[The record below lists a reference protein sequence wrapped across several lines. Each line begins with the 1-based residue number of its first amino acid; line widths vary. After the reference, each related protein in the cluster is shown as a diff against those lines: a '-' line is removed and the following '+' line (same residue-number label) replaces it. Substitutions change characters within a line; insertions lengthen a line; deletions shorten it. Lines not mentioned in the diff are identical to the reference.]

1 MRLANNV
8 QQTVLAAD
16 LSPLMAIQ
24 GHLAVIANPKQV
36 IYKLVGAGK
45 GSIQSR
51 DTLHIFREDT
61 MVKVI
66 EENWEDAQ
74 DLSRYMGMPFIG
86 NTPAEFAGG
95 FLKYLKGTIGGK
107 EYSYTKL
114 NDAMFALVLRNML
127 TGYQTNM
134 KMLAAGGITGEE
146 AKIASALT
154 VTEYLPLVNWR
165 LAGLSEAQYNARR
178 AAVTSASFI
187 VKTAELITSITT
199 ALVKLG
205 AKQTLSAQERLSLRI
220 GMNMYAVVTTVALT
234 TAVIDAL
241 INDEDPVQ
249 AGLNAVNP
257 THPDWWTVS
266 LAFTHVPGIENQKVP
281 LGGPFRSMAK
291 MIAPR
296 NVSWSPV
303 QVPFARLPQW
313 SSNRVGPLWQTV
325 RSLVTD
331 RDFYGYKIY
340 KGGGVERFIRGV
352 LFGVEGTLPLGPG
365 TLAGGLRRGSSLL
378 ESLPD
383 ATWQFL
389 GANPREDSV
398 WQQRNKSAAWW
409 AESENLSY
417 DVGGYKDLRG
427 RDRKRYDDTVLGALE
442 AEAVYQKVKKDAEV
456 GQIPWAMDLLAS
468 MNAQREAEEAQLRDD
483 QALEKFFDPTVTTT
497 DPRLSLN
504 PKDWKQQ
511 RKERALKLRATKKT
525 IFYKPEEKKW
535 LPTFEFDEEE
545 PTDRFFEKMA
555 SIMNDANLD
564 RMDEKAWEDLDQW
577 VSEQSQ
583 EDQEYIEMDAYG
595 GALTD
600 KVQEYYD
607 DLEKLEEYFEI
618 EEEYIATKSPVIQNL
633 WEQYRHTNNQS
644 RNESFLWRPLETT
657 LGGLALRLK
666 AYRRR
671 NFEVDRLLAKWDYSG
686 TAAHP
691 DNRREFR
698 RIPTRPDFYTSEE
711 GASQGLPAQGEPTP
725 SNDLFEGLFGES
737 RDTAPSPRSPQTEDL
752 FQGLFA
758 GAR

>member
-1 MRLANNV
+1 
-8 QQTVLAAD
+8 
-16 LSPLMAIQ
+16 
-24 GHLAVIANPKQV
+24 
-36 IYKLVGAGK
+36 
-45 GSIQSR
+45 
-51 DTLHIFREDT
+51 
-61 MVKVI
+61 
-66 EENWEDAQ
+66 
-74 DLSRYMGMPFIG
+74 
-86 NTPAEFAGG
+86 
-95 FLKYLKGTIGGK
+95 
-107 EYSYTKL
+107 
-114 NDAMFALVLRNML
+114 MFALVLRNML

-178 AAVTSASFI
+178 MAVTSASFI

-383 ATWQFL
+383 ATWQFF
-389 GANPREDSV
+389 GANPREDSA

-409 AESENLSY
+409 AESENLGY

-427 RDRKRYDDTVLGALE
+427 RDRKRYDETVLGALE
-442 AEAVYQKVKKDAEV
+442 AEAVYQKVKKEAEGGV
-456 GQIPWAMDLLAS
+456 DWAIPLFAS
-468 MNAQREAEEAQLRDD
+468 MEAQKNAEEAQLRDD

-555 SIMNDANLD
+555 FD
-564 RMDEKAWEDLDQW
+564 
-577 VSEQSQ
+577 
-583 EDQEYIEMDAYG
+583 
-595 GALTD
+595 
-600 KVQEYYD
+600 
-607 DLEKLEEYFEI
+607 
-618 EEEYIATKSPVIQNL
+618 
-633 WEQYRHTNNQS
+633 
-644 RNESFLWRPLETT
+644 NE
-657 LGGLALRLK
+657 
-666 AYRRR
+666 
-671 NFEVDRLLAKWDYSG
+671 
-686 TAAHP
+686 
-691 DNRREFR
+691 
-698 RIPTRPDFYTSEE
+698 
-711 GASQGLPAQGEPTP
+711 
-725 SNDLFEGLFGES
+725 
-737 RDTAPSPRSPQTEDL
+737 
-752 FQGLFA
+752 
-758 GAR
+758 